1 MPIRVLIVRLGIQR
15 NLHAD
20 IGIQQRMNVRRLIY
34 STALAAPVLYAAV
47 NLIALELIAHP
58 TGKLNPW
65 YEEPWN
71 DALLEQ
77 LEQEVAHARNVT
89 FGITLILAAEAVLI
103 AVLDRLNHRSPSKS
117 TVPTGVWFIL
127 YELTLVVAVLL
138 SPLTRF
144 WLLND
149 DRDLEMMAPEWHSP
163 ALIAIPVLTLIG
175 LIAWMSGPP
184 DAAPGPRDER

>member
-1 MPIRVLIVRLGIQR
+1 MLIVRLGAQR
-15 NLHAD
+15 NVRAD

-47 NLIALELIAHP
+47 NMTALQLIAHP
-58 TGKLNPW
+58 TGELNPW

-71 DALLEQ
+71 DMLLEQ
-77 LEQEVAHARNVT
+77 LEQEVTHARNVT
-89 FGITLILAAEAVLI
+89 LGITLVLAAEAVLI
-103 AVLDRLNHRSPSKS
+103 AVLDRLSRRSPSRS

-127 YELTLVVAVLL
+127 YELTLVMGVLL

-149 DRDLEMMAPEWHSP
+149 DGDLEMMAPEWHSP

-184 DAAPGPRDER
+184 DAVPGPRDER